1 LRYATCRTRIVIIWR
16 RCDQRGEN
24 GMRPEAELKIRYTAE
39 NAMPGGMATIN
50 KENIANMKTSQKRY
64 DAVVVGGGM
73 VGAAAALG
81 LAQAGW
87 SVALLEHQAPQAFEA
102 QSPPDL
108 RISAIGCTSVGLLKQ
123 LGAWQAVLAMR
134 CAPYRRLETWE
145 WESSRVAFDA
155 ASLGLPELGFM
166 VENRI
171 LQLALWQRLEQ
182 CPNLALCCPARLQS
196 LQRVGEHWQLT
207 LDGAETLEARLVV
220 GADGAQSQVR
230 NLAGIGTN
238 GWQYRQ
244 SCMLIT
250 VETGEPQQD
259 VTWQRFFP
267 SGPRAF
273 LPLYDRWASL
283 VWYDSP
289 QRIRQLQAMPPAQLE
304 REIAA
309 AFPAR
314 LGRVKVHAAGSFPL
328 ARRHAQRYVLPGLA
342 LVGDAAHT
350 INPLAGQGV
359 NLGYR
364 DVDALLNLLSEARE
378 QGEDWSSE
386 AVLMRY
392 QRRRRTDNLL
402 MQSGM
407 DLFYTA
413 FSNNL
418 APLSVARNLA
428 LMAAQRAGKLKEHAL
443 KYALGL

>member
-1 LRYATCRTRIVIIWR
+1 MTTSH
-16 RCDQRGEN
+16 
-24 GMRPEAELKIRYTAE
+24 
-39 NAMPGGMATIN
+39 
-50 KENIANMKTSQKRY
+50 KEY

-87 SVALLEHQAPQAFEA
+87 SVALLEQQAPQAFET
-102 QSPPDL
+102 QSVPDL
-108 RISAIGCTSVGLLKQ
+108 RISAIGCTSVRLLKR

-155 ASLGLPELGFM
+155 TSLGLAELGFM

-171 LQLALWQRLEQ
+171 LQVALWQQLAQ
-182 CPNLALCCPARLQS
+182 CANLALCCPARLQS
-196 LQRVGEHWQLT
+196 LQRLDTHWRLT
-207 LDGAETLEARLVV
+207 LDGAETLKARLVV
-220 GADGAQSQVR
+220 GADGAQSKVR
-230 NLAGIGTN
+230 HLAAIGIN

-250 VETGEPQQD
+250 VETGAPQQD
-259 VTWQRFFP
+259 VTWQQFFP

-273 LPLYDRWASL
+273 LPLNGQWASL

-304 REIAA
+304 REIAK

-314 LGRVKVHAAGSFPL
+314 LGQVKVHAAGSFPL
-328 ARRHAQRYVLPGLA
+328 ARRHAQRYVLSGLA
-342 LVGDAAHT
+342 LLGDAAHT

-364 DVDALLNLLSEARE
+364 DVGALLSVLSDARE

-418 APLSVARNLA
+418 PPLSVARNLA
-428 LMAAQRAGKLKEHAL
+428 LMVAQRAGRLKEHAL
-443 KYALGL
+443 KYAMGL

>member
-1 LRYATCRTRIVIIWR
+1 
-16 RCDQRGEN
+16 
-24 GMRPEAELKIRYTAE
+24 
-39 NAMPGGMATIN
+39 
-50 KENIANMKTSQKRY
+50 
-64 DAVVVGGGM
+64 M

-81 LAQAGW
+81 LARAGL
-87 SVALLEHQAPQAFEA
+87 SVALLEHDAPEAFDA

-108 RISAIGCTSVGLLKQ
+108 RISAIGCMSVGLLKQ
-123 LGAWQAVLAMR
+123 LDVWPAVQQMR
-134 CAPYRRLETWE
+134 LAPYRRLETWE

-171 LQLALWQRLEQ
+171 LQLALWQQVEQ
-182 CPNLALCCPARLQS
+182 CENLTLYCPARLQS
-196 LQRVGEHWQLT
+196 MQRAQDHWQVALSSS
-207 LDGAETLEARLVV
+207 ETIQARLVV
-220 GADGAQSQVR
+220 GADGAHSQVR
-230 NLAGIGTN
+230 RLAGIGTS

-244 SCMLIT
+244 ACMLIT
-250 VETGEPQQD
+250 VETNQPQQD
-259 VTWQRFFP
+259 VTWQQFFP

-273 LPLYDRWASL
+273 LPLYDRWATL

-289 QRIRQLQAMPPAQLE
+289 QRIRQLQALPMAQLE
-304 REIAA
+304 QEIAA
-309 AFPAR
+309 AFPSR
-314 LGRVKVHAAGSFPL
+314 LGAVKVHAAGSFPL
-328 ARRHAQRYVLPGLA
+328 VRRHAQRYVKPGLA
-342 LVGDAAHT
+342 LLGDAAHT

-364 DVDALLNLLSEARE
+364 DVDALLNVVADARA
-378 QGEDWSSE
+378 QGEDWAGE
-386 AVLMRY
+386 GVLMRY

-407 DLFYTA
+407 DLFYSA

-418 APLSVARNLA
+418 APLGVARNLA